1 MSTDREL
8 LELAAKA
15 AGITLRYNY
24 LGTQD
29 ARCSWDPLNDD
40 GDALRLLAA
49 MPSLWSLSLKFG
61 APTVEMN
68 VWWGT
73 GGEKTNK
80 IAREFAGDGV
90 DVAAAIRRAIVR
102 AAADVGRDVS

>member
-1 MSTDREL
+1 MSDREM

-40 GDALRLLAA
+40 GDA
-49 MPSLWSLSLKFG
+49 P
-61 APTVEMN
+61 
-68 VWWGT
+68 
-73 GGEKTNK
+73 
-80 IAREFAGDGV
+80 GV
-90 DVAAAIRRAIVR
+90 ISVMIKNF
-102 AAADVGRDVS
+102 